1 MAVKVNGKELTIE
14 KPVSVTELLQLSKAE
29 APEYVTVELN
39 DEFVKR
45 GDFDKTQVKDGDVV
59 EFLYYMG
66 GGAQ

>member
-1 MAVKVNGKELTIE
+1 MTVKVNGKDLTLE
-14 KPVSVTELLQLSKAE
+14 KPVSVTELLTLAKAE

-45 GDFDKTQVKDGDVV
+45 GDFDTTQVKDGDVV